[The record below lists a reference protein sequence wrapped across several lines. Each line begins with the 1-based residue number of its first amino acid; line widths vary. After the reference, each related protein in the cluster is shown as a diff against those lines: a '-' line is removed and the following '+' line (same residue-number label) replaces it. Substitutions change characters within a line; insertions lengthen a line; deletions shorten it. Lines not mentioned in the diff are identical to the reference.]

1 MLPDVG
7 TLFPHTSQVPSFS
20 PVFWK
25 YNQIALRFV
34 LVVHLVVEDKG
45 WTRVLDCE
53 ELLPLM
59 LLVEVVGGEEGSVF
73 DDETSLIIDAIS
85 VPRRSKTATG
95 SEDSRVS
102 AATGSEDS
110 KVSG

>member
-7 TLFPHTSQVPSFS
+7 TLFPHSSQVPSFS

-59 LLVEVVGGEEGSVF
+59 LLVEVVGGEGSVI

-85 VPRRSKTATG
+85 VPRRSKN
-95 SEDSRVS
+95 SNWI
-102 AATGSEDS
+102 
-110 KVSG
+110 

>member
-1 MLPDVG
+1 
-7 TLFPHTSQVPSFS
+7 
-20 PVFWK
+20 
-25 YNQIALRFV
+25 
-34 LVVHLVVEDKG
+34 
-45 WTRVLDCE
+45 
-53 ELLPLM
+53 M
-59 LLVEVVGGEEGSVF
+59 LLVEVVGGEEGSVI

-110 KVSG
+110 KVSGMSAPVLPVLFEIAACCRQCSVDAYAYSLIIINVFKVFIMVIKIK